1 MGVFVFCL
9 VCGNRGVSHPHDHFW
24 AWQKPPFPSLLL
36 VCVFYICFVCSIF
49 LVVSVR
55 IQSPLHSETYYYYEI
70 LYFLAYET
78 RRNNL
83 IILTY
88 LFKNV

>member
-36 VCVFYICFVCSIF
+36 VCVF
-49 LVVSVR
+49 L
-55 IQSPLHSETYYYYEI
+55 
-70 LYFLAYET
+70 
-78 RRNNL
+78 
-83 IILTY
+83 Y
-88 LFKNV
+88 LFCLQYFSSGIC